1 MMKTLKKLIYICL
14 IVYAIFYVVEAI
26 IIISYPY
33 QISYPEGFILNQA
46 HLISKGKSIYQTI
59 NEFPYIVANYPPL
72 YCYLCAIFVKLFGI
86 SFFSGRLITF
96 FSVLGIAFLIYKIIL
111 EYVERDN
118 AIIGSL
124 LFISSSYIFKN
135 SPFMRV
141 DMLGLFFCFMGTYL
155 FISQK
160 KLILPVIFFTAALY
174 TKQTFFAAP
183 LAVALSLLQSDR
195 KRAAHFII
203 GICLVTGLFFLLIN
217 QLTNG
222 EFFLHNFVYNLNIFL
237 FKQAIK
243 HYVWALQNHAILIL
257 LSIIYIFYSVAEK
270 KYSVLL
276 IYFTLSCII
285 AISVGKIGANMNYFF
300 EMIALS
306 CVLTGLSLGKLQK
319 EMNEKVYNYF
329 STSAILVQLI
339 LFLHMPYLT
348 EPSATKLRGEDVRRV
363 CNIISNTEGNIISED
378 AGLLVLSNKSVLFQP
393 FELTQLANQKIWS
406 QGVFIHNIELK
417 LFSLI
422 VLSFDINCQVD
433 EERLTPEMVQAIKE
447 NYYIKEKIGAYYLYY
462 PNPDN

>member
-1 MMKTLKKLIYICL
+1 MGTLKKLIFIGL
-14 IVYAIFYVVEAI
+14 VIYAIFYIVQSI
-26 IIISYPY
+26 IVISYPY
-33 QISYPEGFILNQA
+33 QVSYPEGFILNQA
-46 HLISKGKSIYQTI
+46 HLISKGRSIYQTI
-59 NEFPYIVANYPPL
+59 NEYPYVVANYPPL
-72 YCYLCAIFVKLFGI
+72 YCYLCAIFVKIFGV
-86 SFFSGRLITF
+86 SFIPGRAITF
-96 FSVLGIAFLIYKIIL
+96 FSVLGIAFMIYKIL
-111 EYVERDN
+111 REYVEREH

-141 DMLGLFFCFMGTYL
+141 DMLGLFFCFLGIYL

-160 KLILPVIFFTAALY
+160 RLLLPILFFTAGLY

-183 LAVALSLLQSDR
+183 LAVGLSLLQGDR
-195 KRAAHFII
+195 KRAVNYII
-203 GICLVTGLFFLLIN
+203 AICLSWGLIFLLIN
-217 QLTNG
+217 QLTHG
-222 EFFLHNFVYNLNIFL
+222 EFFLHNFVYNLNTFL

-243 HYVWALQNHAILIL
+243 QYVWALQNHAILIL
-257 LSIIYIFYSVAEK
+257 FSIIYMMYSIAEK
-270 KYSVLL
+270 KYSLLL
-276 IYFTLSCII
+276 IYFVVSCII

-306 CVLTGLSLGKLQK
+306 CVLTGLSLGRLHK

-348 EPSATKLRGEDVRRV
+348 EPSATKLRGEDVRKV
-363 CNIISNTEGNIISED
+363 CNLISKTEGNIISED
-378 AGLLVLSNKSVLFQP
+378 AGLLVLNNKSVLFQP

-406 QGVFIHNIELK
+406 QAVFIHNIELK
-417 LFSLI
+417 LFSLF
-422 VLSFDINCQVD
+422 VLSFDLNCQVD

-447 NYYIKEKIGAYYLYY
+447 NYYLKERIGAYYLYY
-462 PNPDN
+462 PKLGN